1 MMLTSRFLQRKQ
13 AEYEA
18 LRTEIDSLTAEL
30 NAPDASHPGPQAH
43 PANPRIPV
51 FPQCHTGLE

>member
-30 NAPDASHPGPQAH
+30 SAPAQANNGHPGPQAH
-43 PANPRIPV
+43 LANP
-51 FPQCHTGLE
+51 

>member
-30 NAPDASHPGPQAH
+30 NDAKIDVV
-43 PANPRIPV
+43 R
-51 FPQCHTGLE
+51 